1 MTKPREKT
9 HEELTAPY
17 SEEYRRAASSAAKYA
32 STTS

>member
-9 HEELTAPY
+9 REELTTPY
-17 SEEYRRAASSAAKYA
+17 SEEYRRSASGAAKYA